1 MIVTRCL
8 TPEEA
13 YRSVEWP
20 TLVLI
25 AGMLSLGATLDES
38 GAMDIL
44 GSVLIESA
52 GEFGPYALLA
62 AFALITAL
70 SGQIIPG
77 PAVVVLMGPMA
88 LASATM
94 LDYSPYPFIMCVAIA
109 SVSLASPLSHAAHS
123 LVMAPAG
130 YRVADFLR
138 LGIPLTI
145 LILALTVLIT
155 PVFFPF

>member
-1 MIVTRCL
+1 
-8 TPEEA
+8 
-13 YRSVEWP
+13 
-20 TLVLI
+20 
-25 AGMLSLGATLDES
+25 
-38 GAMDIL
+38 
-44 GSVLIESA
+44 
-52 GEFGPYALLA
+52 
-62 AFALITAL
+62 
-70 SGQIIPG
+70 
-77 PAVVVLMGPMA
+77 
-88 LASATM
+88 
-94 LDYSPYPFIMCVAIA
+94 MCVAIA